1 MNPHLVIRQI
11 EPPDPAPG
19 DFPIRN
25 PIFDTRVYPVTMGLE
40 YNWRED
46 QFMSVKYFVSIGGEE
61 KVVRAL
67 YAAASIVDF
76 NRLPRGLVAYEQFL
90 NDLPKFGKDDMPEA
104 AKVWES
110 QRGTDDPPL
119 DLLNPFL
126 ASLVSNERKVDLI
139 ERVSSAL
146 QKYISDKDEAAW
158 AVEREKREKEEAE
171 KRKKAVEAHDR
182 EVLKPQIK
190 LTDRA
195 RGSQSAAD
203 KKRNKVMTENK
214 YLRSALNVSQAQ
226 NAALLYRIAHLT
238 KELAMLRFLHPDT
251 PLLPAPSP
259 GTAAAPTCQTNAS

>member
-1 MNPHLVIRQI
+1 M
-11 EPPDPAPG
+11 
-19 DFPIRN
+19 
-25 PIFDTRVYPVTMGLE
+25 
-40 YNWRED
+40 
-46 QFMSVKYFVSIGGEE
+46 
-61 KVVRAL
+61 
-67 YAAASIVDF
+67 
-76 NRLPRGLVAYEQFL
+76 
-90 NDLPKFGKDDMPEA
+90 
-104 AKVWES
+104 
-110 QRGTDDPPL
+110 
-119 DLLNPFL
+119 
-126 ASLVSNERKVDLI
+126 I

-259 GTAAAPTCQTNAS
+259 DTAAAPTCQTNAS